1 MILFEKVVWR
11 NMLSTGNAPIEV
23 LLNRSPSTLIVG
35 ENGAGKSTVID
46 AICFA
51 LFNKGFRNVSK
62 AQLLNSINQKALEV
76 ELKFSIG
83 AKSYKV
89 IRGIKPNKFEIYIN
103 DEQINQTADA
113 RDFQVFLEEHVLKLN
128 YKSFTQ
134 IVVLGSASFTPF
146 MQLPQGSRREII
158 EDLLDIRI
166 FSSMNELL
174 KEKVK
179 NLNVE
184 VKVFENDI
192 HLTKERVRI
201 QDSYIKTLTDFETN
215 KIETIRQNIQKS
227 QDKIGRAHV

>member
-62 AQLLNSINQKALEV
+62 SQLLNSINQKALEV

-134 IVVLGSASFTPF
+134 IMRADMYQRCLRAISYSSRIKGSG
-146 MQLPQGSRREII
+146 L
-158 EDLLDIRI
+158 
-166 FSSMNELL
+166 
-174 KEKVK
+174 
-179 NLNVE
+179 
-184 VKVFENDI
+184 
-192 HLTKERVRI
+192 
-201 QDSYIKTLTDFETN
+201 
-215 KIETIRQNIQKS
+215 
-227 QDKIGRAHV
+227 